1 MARSKGPGF
10 TLASAGMAAA
20 LLLAGCGGSSG
31 GGGGDATASKAG
43 EGKGKKYKIAL
54 SNSYI
59 GNKWRVEMVNDF
71 TSVCESEGWKERAD
85 CTVFNSGNDVSKQ
98 SQQISNL
105 ISQRVDAIIINA
117 ASPTGLNGV
126 VKQACDRGILVVS
139 FDSTV
144 TEECGVQVNTDQVKF
159 GEELAQ
165 FLVDKLGAKGGN
177 IIRVTGVAGT
187 SVDTDRNKGADNVF
201 AKNPQIKVVSTFAG
215 EWDSATAQRNTAGA
229 LPSLPKIHGIW
240 AQGGTDG
247 ILKAFLDAG
256 RPLPVT
262 AGEAENG
269 FRKFM
274 AKQGYLGAPQVDGL
288 SIGQPPF
295 LSIASLETALQI
307 LEGKRPK
314 KNVLLDFPKAT
325 SDDIVPGETV
335 FPELEDSFFVAFTDA
350 GENPIVKVCVDAA
363 LTGKPCPEPPIVNL
377 PDPS

>member
-1 MARSKGPGF
+1 MAWSQGPGF
-10 TLASAGMAAA
+10 TLAGAGMAAA

-31 GGGGDATASKAG
+31 GAGGNDTASEGGGG
-43 EGKGKKYKIAL
+43 EKFTIAL

-126 VKQACDRGILVVS
+126 VKQACDRDILVVS

-144 TEECGVQVNTDQVKF
+144 TEECGVQVNTDQIKF

-165 FLVDKLGAKGGN
+165 FLVDKLGEKGGN

-187 SVDTDRNKGADNVF
+187 SVDTDRNTGADNVF
-201 AKNPQIKVVSTFAG
+201 AENPQIKVVSTFTG

-229 LPSLPKIHGIW
+229 LPSLPQIDGIW

-247 ILKAFLDAG
+247 VLKAFLDAG

-274 AKQGYLGAPQVDGL
+274 AKEGYLGAPQVDGL

-307 LEGKRPK
+307 LEEKRPK
-314 KNVLLDFPKAT
+314 EDVLLDFPKAT

-350 GENPIVKVCVDAA
+350 GDNPIVKVCVDAA
-363 LTGKPCPEPPIVNL
+363 LTGKPCPERPIVNL
-377 PDPS
+377 PAPS

>member
-1 MARSKGPGF
+1 MAWSQGPGF
-10 TLASAGMAAA
+10 TLAGAGMAAA

-31 GGGGDATASKAG
+31 GGGNDTAASGGDG
-43 EGKGKKYKIAL
+43 DKKFKIAL

-71 TSVCESEGWKERAD
+71 TSVCDSEGWKERAD

-126 VKQACDRGILVVS
+126 VKQACERDILVVS

-144 TEECGVQVNTDQVKF
+144 TEKCGVQVNTDQVKF

-165 FLVDKLGAKGGN
+165 FLVDKLGDKGGN
-177 IIRVTGVAGT
+177 VIRVTGVAGT

-201 AKNPQIKVVSTFAG
+201 GKNPQIKVVSTFAG

-229 LPSLPKIHGIW
+229 LPSLPEIHGIW

-247 ILKAFLDAG
+247 VLKAFLDAG

-274 AKQGYLGAPQVDGL
+274 AKEGYLGAPQVDGL

-314 KNVLLDFPKAT
+314 EDVLLDFPKAT

-377 PDPS
+377 PDPA

>member
-1 MARSKGPGF
+1 
-10 TLASAGMAAA
+10 
-20 LLLAGCGGSSG
+20 
-31 GGGGDATASKAG
+31 
-43 EGKGKKYKIAL
+43 
-54 SNSYI
+54 
-59 GNKWRVEMVNDF
+59 
-71 TSVCESEGWKERAD
+71 
-85 CTVFNSGNDVSKQ
+85 
-98 SQQISNL
+98 
-105 ISQRVDAIIINA
+105 
-117 ASPTGLNGV
+117 V

-165 FLVDKLGAKGGN
+165 FLVDKLGDKGGN

-229 LPSLPKIHGIW
+229 LPSLPKIDGIW
-240 AQGGTDG
+240 AQGGHDG

-335 FPELEDSFFVAFTDA
+335 FPKLEDSFFVAFTDA
-350 GENPIVKVCVDAA
+350 GEKPIVKVCVDAA
-363 LTGKPCPEPPIVNL
+363 LTGKPCPERPIVNL